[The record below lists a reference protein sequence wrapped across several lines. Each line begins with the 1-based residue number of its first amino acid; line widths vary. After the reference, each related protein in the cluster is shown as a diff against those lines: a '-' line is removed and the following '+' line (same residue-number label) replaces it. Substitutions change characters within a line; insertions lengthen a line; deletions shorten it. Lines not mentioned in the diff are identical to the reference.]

1 MAEEHTEFLPS
12 PSGEDR
18 VMNDTLSDHLSDNS
32 DKITTI
38 ARDSIT
44 SDDGEITHGWQ
55 ITIQTE

>member
-1 MAEEHTEFLPS
+1 MAEEHTEFIPS

-18 VMNDTLSDHLSDNS
+18 VMNDTLSDHLSASS

-44 SDDGEITHGWQ
+44 SDDDEIIHGWQ
-55 ITIQTE
+55 VTVEIE